1 MLRIAGLMIAAVA
14 LCGAGVAQETPKK
27 ARVVLELKTGETV
40 LLQDATKVGED
51 QLCGL
56 VRYKNKP
63 PGPNCIFLNEIESAR
78 FADVKSVVFDAVRGG
93 VCMAS
98 GGACLA
104 AANVK

>member
-1 MLRIAGLMIAAVA
+1 MLRIAGLMIAALA
-14 LCGAGVAQETPKK
+14 MCGAGFAQEPQTAPRK
-27 ARVVLELKTGETV
+27 ARVALELKTGETV

-56 VRYKNKP
+56 VRYKNKS
-63 PGPNCIFLNEIESAR
+63 PGPNCIFLGEIESAR
-78 FADVKSVVFDAVRGG
+78 FADVRSVVFDAVRSG

-104 AANVK
+104 IQ